1 MYTSN
6 VHWLDELWVN
16 ALQLKQSHLDLL
28 IDATS
33 LDYPLLQEL
42 AEQPDGP
49 KLAKLFENTPEVAI
63 ADFGPL
69 LLRVDTAQRAWLK
82 TFISAV
88 DCNKHVV
95 ALFSPWAFDALA
107 EHLRGYTQAKWNQGR
122 SEGVLRYYDPR
133 MLLPVAE
140 TLTPVQ
146 SNAFH
151 AAVISWHWLDR
162 DQHPQSL
169 PGNYVRHALT
179 PANGPVMFDHPQ
191 VANLLAW
198 TEADAYRIDRCAV
211 PQNYGLSRN
220 EGLIRHLYRS
230 QIAANQK
237 GLKEPE
243 EREPFIEQWLVE
255 NSPFVIDEPPK
266 ALI

>member
-1 MYTSN
+1 MNTSN
-6 VHWLDELWVN
+6 ARWLDELWVN
-16 ALQLKQSHLDLL
+16 AQQLKQQHLDVLV
-28 IDATS
+28 DATS
-33 LDYPLLQEL
+33 LDYPLLQQL
-42 AEQPDGP
+42 AEQPDAA
-49 KLAKLFENTPEVAI
+49 KLAKLFENTPEAAI

-69 LLRVDTAQRAWLK
+69 LLRVGIGQRDWLH
-82 TFISAV
+82 TFINAV

-95 ALFSPWAFDALA
+95 VVFSPWQFEALA
-107 EHLRGYTQAKWNQGR
+107 DHLRGFLQAQWNQGR

-133 MLLPVAE
+133 MLLPVTE

-162 DQHPQSL
+162 DQQPQSL
-169 PGNYVRHALT
+169 PGNYVRHAQI
-179 PANGPVMFDHPQ
+179 PAAGPVMFDHPQ

-198 TEADAYRIDRCAV
+198 TEADAYRVDRCAV

-220 EGLIRHLYRS
+220 ESLIRHLYRS
-230 QIAANQK
+230 QLAANQK
-237 GLKEPE
+237 GLLEPE

-255 NSPFVIDEPPK
+255 NSSFVIDEPPK

>member
-1 MYTSN
+1 MKPSN
-6 VHWLDELWVN
+6 ARWIDELWVN
-16 ALQLKQSHLDLL
+16 AQQLKQQHLDVLV
-28 IDATS
+28 DATS
-33 LDYPLLQEL
+33 LDYPLLQQL
-42 AEQPDGP
+42 AEQPYAA
-49 KLAKLFENTPEVAI
+49 KLAKLFEKTPEVAI

-69 LLRVDTAQRAWLK
+69 LLRVDIAQRDWLK
-82 TFISAV
+82 TFINAV

-95 ALFSPWAFDALA
+95 VVFSPWQFEALA
-107 EHLRGYTQAKWNQGR
+107 DHLRGFLQAQWNQGR

-140 TLTPVQ
+140 TLTPAQ

-162 DQHPQSL
+162 DQQPQSL
-169 PGNYVRHALT
+169 PGNYVRHAQI
-179 PANGPVMFDHPQ
+179 PAAGPVMFDHPQ

-198 TEADAYRIDRCAV
+198 TEADAYRVDRCAV

-220 EGLIRHLYRS
+220 ESLIRHLYRS
-230 QIAANQK
+230 QLAANQK

-255 NSPFVIDEPPK
+255 NSSFVIDEPPK

>member
-1 MYTSN
+1 MNTSN
-6 VHWLDELWVN
+6 ARWLDELWVN
-16 ALQLKQSHLDLL
+16 AQQLKQQHIDVLV
-28 IDATS
+28 DATS
-33 LDYPLLQEL
+33 LDYPLLQQL
-42 AEQPDGP
+42 AEQPDAA
-49 KLAKLFENTPEVAI
+49 KLAKLFGNTPEVAI

-69 LLRVDTAQRAWLK
+69 LLRVDIGQRDWLK
-82 TFISAV
+82 TFINAV

-95 ALFSPWAFDALA
+95 VVFSPWQFEALA
-107 EHLRGYTQAKWNQGR
+107 DHLRGFLQAQWNQGR

-133 MLLPVAE
+133 MLLPVTE

-162 DQHPQSL
+162 DEQPQSL
-169 PGNYVRHALT
+169 PGNYVRHAQI
-179 PANGPVMFDHPQ
+179 PAAGPVMFDHPQ

-198 TEADAYRIDRCAV
+198 TEADAYRVDRCAV

-220 EGLIRHLYRS
+220 ESLIRHLYRS
-230 QIAANQK
+230 QLAANQK

-255 NSPFVIDEPPK
+255 NSSFVIDEPPK

>member
-1 MYTSN
+1 MKPSN
-6 VHWLDELWVN
+6 ARWLDELWVN
-16 ALQLKQSHLDLL
+16 AQHLKQQHLDVLV
-28 IDATS
+28 DATS
-33 LDYPLLQEL
+33 LDYPLLQQL
-42 AEQPDGP
+42 AEQPDAA
-49 KLAKLFENTPEVAI
+49 KLAKLFEKTPEVAI

-69 LLRVDTAQRAWLK
+69 LLRVDIAQRDWLK
-82 TFISAV
+82 TFINAV

-95 ALFSPWAFDALA
+95 VVFSPWQFEALA
-107 EHLRGYTQAKWNQGR
+107 NHLRGFLQAQWNQGR

-140 TLTPVQ
+140 TLTPAQ

-162 DQHPQSL
+162 DQQPQSL
-169 PGNYVRHALT
+169 PGNYVRHAQI
-179 PANGPVMFDHPQ
+179 PAAGPVMFDHPQ

-198 TEADAYRIDRCAV
+198 TEADAYRVDRCAV

-220 EGLIRHLYRS
+220 ESLIRHLYRS
-230 QIAANQK
+230 QLAANQK

-255 NSPFVIDEPPK
+255 NSSFVIDEPPK

>member
-1 MYTSN
+1 MNTSN
-6 VHWLDELWVN
+6 ARWLDELWVN
-16 ALQLKQSHLDLL
+16 AQQLKQQHLDVLV
-28 IDATS
+28 DATS
-33 LDYPLLQEL
+33 LDYPLLQQL
-42 AEQPDGP
+42 AEQPDAA
-49 KLAKLFENTPEVAI
+49 KLAKLFENTPEAAI

-69 LLRVDTAQRAWLK
+69 LLRVDIGQRDWLK
-82 TFISAV
+82 TFINAV

-95 ALFSPWAFDALA
+95 VVFSPWQFEALA
-107 EHLRGYTQAKWNQGR
+107 DHLRGFLQAQWNQGR

-133 MLLPVAE
+133 MLLPVTE

-162 DQHPQSL
+162 DQQPQSL
-169 PGNYVRHALT
+169 PGNYVRHAQI
-179 PANGPVMFDHPQ
+179 PAAGPVMFDHPQ

-198 TEADAYRIDRCAV
+198 TEADAYRVDRCAV

-220 EGLIRHLYRS
+220 ESLIRHLYRS
-230 QIAANQK
+230 QLAANQK
-237 GLKEPE
+237 GLLEPE

-255 NSPFVIDEPPK
+255 NSSFVIDEPPK

>member
-1 MYTSN
+1 MNTSN
-6 VHWLDELWVN
+6 ARWLDELWVN
-16 ALQLKQSHLDLL
+16 AQLLKQQHLDVLV
-28 IDATS
+28 DATS
-33 LDYPLLQEL
+33 LDYPLLQQL
-42 AEQPDGP
+42 AEQPDAA
-49 KLAKLFENTPEVAI
+49 KLAKLFENTPEAAI

-69 LLRVDTAQRAWLK
+69 LLRVDIGQRDWLK
-82 TFISAV
+82 TFINAV

-95 ALFSPWAFDALA
+95 VVFSPWQFEALA
-107 EHLRGYTQAKWNQGR
+107 DHLRGFLQAQWNQGR

-133 MLLPVAE
+133 MLLPVTE

-162 DQHPQSL
+162 DQQPQSL
-169 PGNYVRHALT
+169 PGNYVRHAQI
-179 PANGPVMFDHPQ
+179 PAAG
-191 VANLLAW
+191 LAW
-198 TEADAYRIDRCAV
+198 TEADAYRVDRCAV

-220 EGLIRHLYRS
+220 ESLIRHLYRS
-230 QIAANQK
+230 QLAANQK
-237 GLKEPE
+237 GLLEPE

-255 NSPFVIDEPPK
+255 NSSFVIDEPPK